1 MDTLNISI
9 FLVENVLEK
18 TKKRSLLTTEIIR
31 QIKKVDFDRLQ
42 LSKHSMMIQK
52 FAKDIQSKVGNDSL
66 IPIYWENISR
76 VHVMEAID
84 SLIQIKLGQDRY
96 FDKLKTSCVK
106 AIANQLTAEIA
117 KSKRSELSR
126 EELRLKLF
134 GVSGSGAYNNF
145 VRHAQKE
152 QEKILL
158 RFNKGEK
165 NDESTNLSRHR
176 KISGVFCNTG
186 HDE

>member
-18 TKKRSLLTTEIIR
+18 TKKRSLLTTEILR

-42 LSKHSMMIQK
+42 LSKHSTMIQR
-52 FAKDIQSKVGNDSL
+52 FSQDIKLKVGDDSL
-66 IPIYWENISR
+66 IPIYWENKSR
-76 VHVMEAID
+76 VYTMEAID
-84 SLIQIKLGQDRY
+84 SLIQIKLGDDS
-96 FDKLKTSCVK
+96 FFENLKTSCVQ
-106 AIANQLTAEIA
+106 AIAHYLTAEIA

-134 GVSGSGAYNNF
+134 GVSGSGAKNNF
-145 VRHAQKE
+145 IRHAQKE
-152 QEKILL
+152 QDKILR
-158 RFNKGEK
+158 RFNIGEK
-165 NDESTNLSRHR
+165 NEDQSTPRDR
-176 KISGVFCNTG
+176 KRAGVFGHTG